1 MSPTPRKFVPDVAAI
16 ADQLVADYRTEG
28 EYSGDID
35 ALTTMTSWL
44 ATARDHGDE
53 FTEDDWMALVQEL
66 ARRAAI

>member
-1 MSPTPRKFVPDVAAI
+1 
-16 ADQLVADYRTEG
+16 
-28 EYSGDID
+28 
-35 ALTTMTSWL
+35 MTSWL